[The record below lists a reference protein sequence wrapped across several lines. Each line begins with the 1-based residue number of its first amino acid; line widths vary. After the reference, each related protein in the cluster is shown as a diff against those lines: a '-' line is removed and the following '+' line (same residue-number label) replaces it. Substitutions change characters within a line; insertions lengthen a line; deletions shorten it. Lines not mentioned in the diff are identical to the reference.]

1 MTLAKPMTIV
11 GNEKGAP
18 SVLMTIISML
28 GALLVYGAVTMSG
41 PAAATELFVLSG
53 DLLSVYGAKV
63 FLAYTAEGTNPVI
76 GEVLK
81 RSTRFDTIVGVAY
94 GWVVDVPAHIAY
106 ILLHCLIVLL
116 SSARNYSRAVGSPLA
131 PL

>member
-11 GNEKGAP
+11 GNEKGAL

-28 GALLVYGAVTMSG
+28 GALLVYGAVTM
-41 PAAATELFVLSG
+41 LLVLSG